1 MKYDQPTLYIYIIMK
16 QIVDEI
22 AIKLRDSL
30 RESISG
36 FEGLYVFGSQVRG
49 DATADSDIDIMVLFD
64 NIKDKDRPEY
74 YRVLSK
80 IMYDYYGN
88 DLDVHRRTR
97 EELECNYRYHDEVVN
112 KGVFY
117 GA

>member
-1 MKYDQPTLYIYIIMK
+1 MK

-22 AIKLRDSL
+22 AKKLRDAL
-30 RESISG
+30 KDAISD

-49 DATADSDIDIMVLFD
+49 DATEDSDLDIVVLFEQERFYQPD
-64 NIKDKDRPEY
+64 AFYEI
-74 YRVLSK
+74 LSK
-80 IMYDYYGN
+80 MRYDYYDVI

-97 EELECNYRYHDEVVN
+97 KELERNYSFYDEVVN

-117 GA
+117 GAERA